1 MESRVCFLLRPYLSL
16 LILMPDR
23 DTPRESAP
31 FLGEIVKEINDST
44 VEAEEVLSDSVYY
57 YDGAKDEFRFC
68 SNH

>member
-1 MESRVCFLLRPYLSL
+1 
-16 LILMPDR
+16 MPDR